1 MKQTMTL
8 YPIICQGCNETLCT
22 VTPDYSRP
30 NATDIRIKEI
40 LECNGWKEVKGNYFC
55 PDCYLISQIGINRD
69 TDDNK
74 PDEYHDSVEED
85 YHSLIDD
92 DYMEMWQRIREE
104 NGDSII

>member
-1 MKQTMTL
+1 MKKRRHYT
-8 YPIICQGCNETLCT
+8 PIICQGCNETLCT

-30 NATDIRIKEI
+30 NATDIIIKEI

-74 PDEYHDSVEED
+74 PDEYYDSVEED

>member
-1 MKQTMTL
+1 MERSQREL
-8 YPIICQGCNETLCT
+8 
-22 VTPDYSRP
+22 
-30 NATDIRIKEI
+30 
-40 LECNGWKEVKGNYFC
+40 FC

-74 PDEYHDSVEED
+74 PYEYYDSVEED

>member
-1 MKQTMTL
+1 MDGKKSKG
-8 YPIICQGCNETLCT
+8 II
-22 VTPDYSRP
+22 
-30 NATDIRIKEI
+30 
-40 LECNGWKEVKGNYFC
+40 FC

-74 PDEYHDSVEED
+74 PDEYYDSVEED

-104 NGDSII
+104 NGDNII

>member
-1 MKQTMTL
+1 M
-8 YPIICQGCNETLCT
+8 
-22 VTPDYSRP
+22 TPDYSRP

-40 LECNGWKEVKGNYFC
+40 LECNGWKEVKGNYFF
-55 PDCYLISQIGINRD
+55 PVCYLISQIGINRD

-74 PDEYHDSVEED
+74 PYEYYDSVEKD

>member
-1 MKQTMTL
+1 MKQTTTL

-30 NATDIRIKEI
+30 NATEIRIKEI
-40 LECNGWKEVKGNYFC
+40 LECNGWKEVKGNYCC
-55 PDCYLISQIGINRD
+55 PDCYLISQIDINRD

-74 PDEYHDSVEED
+74 PYEYYDSVEED

>member
-1 MKQTMTL
+1 MKQTTTL
-8 YPIICQGCNETLCT
+8 YPITCQGCKETLCT

-30 NATDIRIKEI
+30 NATDLRIKEI

-55 PDCYLISQIGINRD
+55 PDCYLISQIGINLD

-74 PDEYHDSVEED
+74 PYEYYDSVEED
-85 YHSLIDD
+85 YHSLIDN
-92 DYMEMWQRIREE
+92 DYMEMWQRIRKE

>member
-1 MKQTMTL
+1 MKQTTTL
-8 YPIICQGCNETLCT
+8 YPIICQGCKETLCT

-30 NATDIRIKEI
+30 NATDIIVKEI

-92 DYMEMWQRIREE
+92 DYMEMWQRIRKE

>member
-1 MKQTMTL
+1 MNVGM
-8 YPIICQGCNETLCT
+8 
-22 VTPDYSRP
+22 
-30 NATDIRIKEI
+30 KEI

-74 PDEYHDSVEED
+74 PDEYYDSVEED

-92 DYMEMWQRIREE
+92 DYMEMWQRIRKE

>member
-1 MKQTMTL
+1 MKQTTTL
-8 YPIICQGCNETLCT
+8 YPITCQGCKETLCT

-30 NATDIRIKEI
+30 NATEIRIKEI

-55 PDCYLISQIGINRD
+55 PVCYLISQIGINRD

>member
-1 MKQTMTL
+1 MDGKKSKG
-8 YPIICQGCNETLCT
+8 IIFVL
-22 VTPDYSRP
+22 
-30 NATDIRIKEI
+30 
-40 LECNGWKEVKGNYFC
+40 
-55 PDCYLISQIGINRD
+55 IGINRD

-92 DYMEMWQRIREE
+92 DYMEMWQRIRKE